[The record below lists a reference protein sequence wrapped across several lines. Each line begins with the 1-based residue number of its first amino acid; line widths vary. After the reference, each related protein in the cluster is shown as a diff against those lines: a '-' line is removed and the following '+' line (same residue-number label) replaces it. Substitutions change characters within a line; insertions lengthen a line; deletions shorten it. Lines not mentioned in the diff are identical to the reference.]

1 MPERITRGKALIG
14 TASVT
19 ALEIGGA
26 AVTSTAAEINQ
37 VADLSSRGA
46 LVKCATASISSA
58 PTGSEQDAGIDL
70 PAKAVVLDVFLDV
83 TAAEVTGGTKTM
95 SVGLLSSESGGDA
108 DGFLVGV
115 SCASTGLKRG
125 EATVTAG
132 GSETYLSATT
142 RGALLGS
149 FVAGSD
155 SAGDVGTVYERPHL
169 SDSVTAKS
177 VSYTAGDSDWVEF
190 RGTLVVVYVEVA

>member
-19 ALEIGGA
+19 ALEIGGT

-37 VADLSSRGA
+37 VADLSARGA

-115 SCASTGLKRG
+115 SCAATGLKRG
-125 EATVTAG
+125 VATVTAG
-132 GSETYLSATT
+132 GSETYFSATT

-149 FVAGSD
+149 FVAGAD

>member
-37 VADLSSRGA
+37 VADLSARGA

-115 SCASTGLKRG
+115 SCAATGLKRG
-125 EATVTAG
+125 VATVTAG
-132 GSETYLSATT
+132 GSETYFSATT

-149 FVAGSD
+149 FVAGAD

>member
-19 ALEIGGA
+19 ALEIGGT

-37 VADLSSRGA
+37 VADLSARGA
-46 LVKCATASISSA
+46 LVRCATASISSA

-70 PAKAVVLDVFLDV
+70 PAKAVVLDVLVDV

-95 SVGLLSSESGGDA
+95 NVGLLSSESGGDA

-115 SCASTGLKRG
+115 SCAATGLKRG
-125 EATVTAG
+125 VATVTAG

-149 FVAGSD
+149 FVAGAD

>member
-19 ALEIGGA
+19 ALEIGGT

-37 VADLSSRGA
+37 VADLSARGA
-46 LVKCATASISSA
+46 LVRCATASISSA

-70 PAKAVVLDVFLDV
+70 PAKAVVLDVLVDV

-95 SVGLLSSESGGDA
+95 NVGLLSSESGGDA

-125 EATVTAG
+125 VATVTAG

-190 RGTLVVVYVEVA
+190 RGTIVVLYVEVA

>member
-37 VADLSSRGA
+37 VADLSARGA

-115 SCASTGLKRG
+115 SCASVGLKRG
-125 EATVTAG
+125 VATITAG
-132 GSETYLSATT
+132 GSETYFSSTT

-149 FVAGSD
+149 FVAGAD

-190 RGTLVVVYVEVA
+190 RGTIVVLYVEVA

>member
-19 ALEIGGA
+19 ALEIGGT

-37 VADLSSRGA
+37 VADLSARGA
-46 LVKCATASISSA
+46 LVRCATASISSA

-70 PAKAVVLDVFLDV
+70 PAKAVVLDVLVDV

-95 SVGLLSSESGGDA
+95 NVGLLSSESGGDA

-125 EATVTAG
+125 VATVTAG
-132 GSETYLSATT
+132 GSETYFSATT

-177 VSYTAGDSDWVEF
+177 ISYTAGDSDWVEF
-190 RGTLVVVYVEVA
+190 RGTIVVLYVEVA

>member
-19 ALEIGGA
+19 ALEIGGT

-37 VADLSSRGA
+37 VADLSARGA
-46 LVKCATASISSA
+46 LVRCATASISSA

-95 SVGLLSSESGGDA
+95 NVGLLSSESGGDA

-125 EATVTAG
+125 VATVTAG

-149 FVAGSD
+149 FVAGAD

-177 VSYTAGDSDWVEF
+177 ISYTAGDSDWVEF
-190 RGTLVVVYVEVA
+190 RGTIVVLYVEVA

>member
-37 VADLSSRGA
+37 VADLSARGA

-115 SCASTGLKRG
+115 SCAATGLKRG
-125 EATVTAG
+125 VATVTAG

-149 FVAGSD
+149 FVAGAD